1 MAQAG
6 WLEKRGEI
14 NTAWKNRYF
23 MLTADNQVTDT
34 MKLLRYFKDEESSRN
49 ARNGGSIE
57 IDDEVKVYLHPSTP
71 VPLPPEIRPRSQRDR
86 DEIATRSRRDCG
98 VLTGVPWLGR

>member
-1 MAQAG
+1 MSQAG

-57 IDDEVKVYLHPSTP
+57 IDDEVKVYRGSAVDPDHPNYF
-71 VPLPPEIRPRSQRDR
+71 
-86 DEIATRSRRDCG
+86 EIATAQRTYMLCAPSPEELNSWIAALAPG
-98 VLTGVPWLGR
+98 